1 MPSALVINQVDFTT
15 RYIPGDW
22 SYHNHTLMVQLGFRM
37 FNHTTRSANTIT
49 IVLYFLYYELA
60 LHLASINVYE
70 AAINYMMDGKK

>member
-1 MPSALVINQVDFTT
+1 MVSVVFGGFCARTDAVVQK
-15 RYIPGDW
+15 
-22 SYHNHTLMVQLGFRM
+22 SYLGWVPI